1 MNTTTLRF
9 TALDTLFFRES
20 RPFEAIGGS
29 ELTSLFP
36 PPPRTVAGAI
46 RSAIGDALGADW
58 QAFHQN
64 IKGYSVNGINLRTLI
79 GGDGGDDM
87 GKLHLEGIWLAENG
101 ARLYPTPLFLLC
113 KDKDTVLRRL
123 EIGNADRTSL
133 GRVRLPRLPEG
144 CAGYKPLENVWLTSA
159 GLEKVL
165 QGAVPDAAD
174 LRLAAKL
181 FSEEPRLGIARDN
194 QLRTA
199 QNGLLY
205 QSRHIRPNRKV
216 GLSIEAD
223 VTGLDDLDIFHRI
236 VRLGGEG
243 RMAGIESISAQPFPN
258 APKPN
263 GNKQGLMMI
272 LVTPARFDGPAWL
285 PTGFAQEE
293 NNNCR
298 VWRGVLN
305 GISLTIHCAVLGKP
319 LREGG
324 WDMAKK
330 CPRPVQSLLPAG
342 SAWYCTVNNGDLAKA
357 IVALHDKQI
366 GEDQQLGRGRI
377 VCGLW
382 NDKLTTQ
389 KHGEA

>member
-1 MNTTTLRF
+1 MSTTTLRF

-29 ELTSLFP
+29 ELASLFP

-58 QAFHQN
+58 QAFHN
-64 IKGYSVNGINLRTLI
+64 DLDGYTIGDATLRSRI
-79 GGDGGDDM
+79 GYGDDL
-87 GKLHLEGIWLAENG
+87 GHLRMKGVGLAENG
-101 ARLYPTPLFLLC
+101 VRLYPAPLFLLC
-113 KDKDTVLRRL
+113 KDKDSVLRRL
-123 EIGNADRTSL
+123 EIGKADSTNL

-144 CAGYKPLENVWLTSA
+144 CADYKPLENVWLTSA
-159 GLEKVL
+159 DLEKVL
-165 QGAVPDAAD
+165 QGVVPDTGD
-174 LRLAAKL
+174 LRSAAKL

-199 QNGLLY
+199 QKGLLY

-223 VTGLDDLDIFHRI
+223 VTGLEDVKISRLV

-243 RMAGIESISAQPFPN
+243 RMVGIESINPPPSFPD
-258 APKPN
+258 APKPT
-263 GNKQGLMMI
+263 GQEHGLIII
-272 LVTPARFDGPAWL
+272 LVTPARFDGRAWL
-285 PTGFAQEE
+285 PIGFTQQED
-293 NNNCR
+293 NGCR
-298 VWRGVLN
+298 VWRGVVS

-324 WDMAKK
+324 WDMAAK

-342 SAWYCTVNNGDLAKA
+342 SAWFCTVDNGDLAKA

-382 NDKLTTQ
+382 NDEITTHNQ
-389 KHGEA
+389 GEA